1 MEGADEFAGIVGP
14 GGIEVEALAAGV
26 DSGIGAPAPVGF
38 EALVEDLREGVFKHI
53 LNAVAL
59 GLALPAVKVGAV
71 VGANAFPSH
80 VRMLAKGARDAR
92 L

>member
-1 MEGADEFAGIVGP
+1 
-14 GGIEVEALAAGV
+14 
-26 DSGIGAPAPVGF
+26 
-38 EALVEDLREGVFKHI
+38 

-80 VRMLAKGARDAR
+80 VRMLAKGAWDAR